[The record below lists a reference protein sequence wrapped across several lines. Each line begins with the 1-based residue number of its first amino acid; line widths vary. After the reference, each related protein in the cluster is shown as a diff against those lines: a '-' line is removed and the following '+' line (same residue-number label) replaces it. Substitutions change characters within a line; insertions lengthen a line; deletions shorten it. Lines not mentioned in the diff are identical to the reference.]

1 MWVNIMLQF
10 CIKEA
15 DVNCQREAA
24 MVLCFSVMCVLHSE
38 GSSDTKIG
46 RPPKK
51 LIICQTQK
59 SGKFAKL
66 KKQLNNLETQ
76 KKRIWPN
83 LKT

>member
-15 DVNCQREAA
+15 DVNCQREAT

-51 LIICQTQK
+51 V
-59 SGKFAKL
+59 
-66 KKQLNNLETQ
+66 NNLSNPKKRKVCETQ
-76 KKRIWPN
+76 K
-83 LKT
+83 TA